1 MVEATS
7 AYLCE
12 NSPAMLELEGIVD
25 QAALRNVLLA
35 LEQIYSLPNPASNS
49 TKDRSPTDLIEWCA
63 ALLTNAQQRR
73 A

>member
-35 LEQIYSLPNPASNS
+35 LEQIYSL
-49 TKDRSPTDLIEWCA
+49 LIQHRTRLRTE
-63 ALLTNAQQRR
+63 AQLILSSGVQHS
-73 A
+73 